1 MSIIRRETGKI
12 VELTYLW
19 SCVNTFKDLFIGIT
33 AVLLKFWFD
42 ARPFRLS
49 VAFFLVTG

>member
-1 MSIIRRETGKI
+1 VSIVQRETGKM

-19 SCVNTFKDLFIGIT
+19 SHVNTFKDLLIRIT
-33 AVLLKFWFD
+33 AALLKFWFD

-49 VAFFLVTG
+49 VAFFWVMR